1 MELINA
7 IKKSEIVLTQGENKS
22 GKLTFSLFLLS
33 NIDVNSKTLILSTI
47 PKSLMN
53 KRIKTIEDLNDQ
65 KINTLLQ
72 NVEYLC
78 LKENWEEIKAKYGF
92 DFLIE
97 DIRHI
102 IFDTKPDN
110 IIFHRADLMFNEEEY
125 EYAKWFVDSLIELKD
140 EIVFKL
146 LITSRKNTIIQKVIE
161 NYCDIDFEI
170 ERKESRIVNIIS
182 SLFPITPLSYIF
194 EKKEN
199 FTLIPNEKQS
209 QHSTNNTFNSSNQ
222 TIKNK
227 MLIMSQNDYLIK
239 LNNYLFEKVFNI
251 EIATSITQSIAK
263 LLENPE
269 IVIYN
274 PNEKDLNFEM
284 CHIVKE
290 KGINSSIL
298 YILNKD
304 YVRVDDKMQAVYAGC
319 YDVMPKNFNIEEYI
333 FLIEKLTKNFFY
345 TEKIN
350 HLPKQREV
358 KNFEHF
364 CKVLETFYNERIYF
378 TLFIGETEEVNIL
391 QKVRNHDIV
400 FKDGQKTYI
409 CFINSNKEV
418 FEKGIKNKIK
428 AKNYTLI
435 ESIEWKE
442 KGIYK

>member
-33 NIDVNSKTLILSTI
+33 NIDLNSKTLILSTI

-72 NVEYLC
+72 NTEYLC

-97 DIRHI
+97 DIKHI
-102 IFDTKPDN
+102 IFDTKPDS
-110 IIFHRADLMFNEEEY
+110 IIFHRADLMFSEEEY
-125 EYAKWFVDSLIELKD
+125 EYAKWFIDSLIELKE
-140 EIVFKL
+140 EINFKL
-146 LITSRKNTIIQKVIE
+146 LITSKKDTIIQKVIE

-170 ERKESRIVNIIS
+170 EKKEKRIVNIIS

-194 EKKEN
+194 EKQKELVLIPHEKEN
-199 FTLIPNEKQS
+199 VPSS
-209 QHSTNNTFNSSNQ
+209 QYNK
-222 TIKNK
+222 TIDNK
-227 MLIMSQNDYLIK
+227 MLIMSQNEYLIK
-239 LNNYLFEKVFNI
+239 LNKYLFEKIFNI
-251 EIATSITQSIAK
+251 EIATSITQSISK

-274 PNEKDLNFEM
+274 PPEKDLNFEM
-284 CHIVKE
+284 CHIVKD
-290 KGINSSIL
+290 KGINSNII

-333 FLIEKLTKNFFY
+333 FTIEKLTKNFFY

-350 HLPKQREV
+350 HLPKQREI

-364 CKVLETFYNERIYF
+364 CKILETFYNERIYF

-435 ESIEWKE
+435 EAIEWKE
-442 KGIYK
+442 KGICK

>member
-33 NIDVNSKTLILSTI
+33 NIDLNSKTLILSTI

-72 NVEYLC
+72 NTEYLC

-97 DIRHI
+97 DIKHI
-102 IFDTKPDN
+102 IFDTKPDS
-110 IIFHRADLMFNEEEY
+110 IIFHRADLMFSEEEY
-125 EYAKWFVDSLIELKD
+125 EYAKWFIDSLIELKE
-140 EIVFKL
+140 EINFKL
-146 LITSRKNTIIQKVIE
+146 LITSKKDTIIQKVIE

-170 ERKESRIVNIIS
+170 EKKEKRIVNIIS

-194 EKKEN
+194 EKQKELVLIPHEKEN
-199 FTLIPNEKQS
+199 VPSS
-209 QHSTNNTFNSSNQ
+209 QYNNK
-222 TIKNK
+222 TIDNK
-227 MLIMSQNDYLIK
+227 MLIMSQNEYLIK
-239 LNNYLFEKVFNI
+239 LNKYLFEKIFNI
-251 EIATSITQSIAK
+251 EIATSITQSISK

-274 PNEKDLNFEM
+274 PPEKDLNFEM
-284 CHIVKE
+284 CHIVKD
-290 KGINSSIL
+290 KGINSNII

-333 FLIEKLTKNFFY
+333 FTIEKLTKNFFY

-350 HLPKQREV
+350 HLPKQREI

-364 CKVLETFYNERIYF
+364 CKILETFYNERIYF

-435 ESIEWKE
+435 EAIEWKE
-442 KGIYK
+442 KGICK